1 MKEEINQPSGS
12 RAFQGVS
19 NLQSFNVF
27 EEFSKPALLDMAA
40 RMHPIT
46 LKRGD
51 TLFAQGEDAES
62 MYIIIEGRLQAISKP
77 LGSKNIIMTEMGAG
91 VPVGEMAL
99 LVGGKRN
106 ASVVAL
112 TDSKLAELT
121 KEDFEEILAK
131 YPEIR
136 IQLLKVILDQ
146 LRRSMLARVL
156 PEYFGEMNETAFK
169 YIESQLEWIYVKQG
183 QALYRKD
190 DTADSL
196 YILINGLLHVVE
208 EEDGKPDRLVGV
220 IPWGEIAGEAAL
232 LTDEKRTAAVYA
244 ARDSDLVKLSKP
256 AFVRISEKYP
266 QVMMTI
272 TRTLIYRFINKGK
285 RMLPRNT
292 AVNIVIL
299 PAAAG
304 VPLTDFTLRLEA
316 ALAVYGSVSLLT
328 AGKIEKL
335 FNKKGIAQTDD
346 NETWSPGFSA
356 WLTEVES
363 IHSFVI
369 YQADPTA
376 SPWTRRC
383 LSRADKVLI
392 LADAAASPE
401 PGVIERELLRFDSKG
416 VSSSKILILLHA
428 NDNNIPTDTA
438 AWFNDRQVQRHYH
451 ICWNKKKDFERLARI
466 ICDRAI
472 GLALGGGSAKGIAH
486 IGVIRALEEAG
497 IPIDMVGGTS
507 MGAIIGAKYAMGC
520 DYKTILEMM
529 RKIFIDIN
537 PFNDY
542 TLPII
547 SLLRSR
553 KIDSLG
559 KLAYGD
565 TEIEDLWVNFFC
577 VASNLTT
584 SKLIVYRRGPVW
596 QAVRASSSMP
606 GVLTPVLNKGEIF
619 VDGGVINN
627 LPGDIVRRQCG
638 VVIAAEVDP
647 NLNLSFQADSI
658 PSPWKIFWS
667 KVLPFKKPIKVPNIL
682 DIMMSTLLTGS
693 LMAADN
699 VKHDADLILTPPVAE
714 IGLFD
719 FKKMDKTAEIGYRYT
734 KKVLDKL
741 DEKTREKLMM
751 K

>member
-1 MKEEINQPSGS
+1 
-12 RAFQGVS
+12 
-19 NLQSFNVF
+19 
-27 EEFSKPALLDMAA
+27 
-40 RMHPIT
+40 
-46 LKRGD
+46 
-51 TLFAQGEDAES
+51 
-62 MYIIIEGRLQAISKP
+62 
-77 LGSKNIIMTEMGAG
+77 
-91 VPVGEMAL
+91 
-99 LVGGKRN
+99 
-106 ASVVAL
+106 
-112 TDSKLAELT
+112 
-121 KEDFEEILAK
+121 
-131 YPEIR
+131 
-136 IQLLKVILDQ
+136 
-146 LRRSMLARVL
+146 
-156 PEYFGEMNETAFK
+156 
-169 YIESQLEWIYVKQG
+169 LEWIHVKQG
-183 QALYRKD
+183 QVLYRKN

-196 YILINGLLHVVE
+196 YILINGLLNVIE
-208 EEDGKPDRLVGV
+208 EEDGKPDKLVGV

-232 LTDEKRTAAVYA
+232 LTDEKRTASIYA

-256 AFVRISEKYP
+256 AFERISEKYP

-285 RMLPRNT
+285 RAMQRNI
-292 AVNIVIL
+292 ALNIVVV
-299 PAAAG
+299 PAAPG
-304 VPLTDFTLRLEA
+304 IPLTEFTHKLEA
-316 ALAVYGSVSLLT
+316 ALAAYGSVSMLT

-335 FNKKGIAQTDD
+335 FNKKNIAQTGD

-369 YQADPTA
+369 YQADYTA
-376 SPWTRRC
+376 TSWTRRC

-392 LADAAASPE
+392 LADAAAPPQ
-401 PGVIERELLRFDSKG
+401 PGVIEREMLRFNSKG
-416 VSSSKILILLHA
+416 ASSSKILIILHA
-428 NDNNIPTDTA
+428 NNNTPINTA
-438 AWFNDRQVQRHYH
+438 AWLDERHVQRHYH
-451 ICWNKKKDFERLARI
+451 ICWNMKKDFDRLARI
-466 ICDRAI
+466 LCGRAI

-486 IGVIRALEEAG
+486 IGVIRAIEEAG

-520 DYKTILEMM
+520 NYETILKMM
-529 RKIFIDIN
+529 RKIFIEIN

-547 SLLRSR
+547 SLLKSR
-553 KIDSLG
+553 KIDYLG

-565 TEIEDLWVNFFC
+565 TDIEDLWLNFFC

-584 SKLIVYRRGPVW
+584 SKLIVYRRGPLW

-606 GVLTPVLNKGEIF
+606 GVLTPVLKKGEIF

-647 NLNLSFQADSI
+647 NLNLSFHADNI

-667 KVLPFKKPIKVPNIL
+667 KIIPFKKPIKVPNIL

-693 LMAADN
+693 LMAANN

-719 FKKMDKTAEIGYRYT
+719 FKKMEKTAEIGYRYT
-734 KKVLDKL
+734 KTILDRL
-741 DEKTREKLMM
+741 DEKTRKKLMM